1 MAPVESTTIP
11 PRTGAEGGGL
21 PATVGNAHVVSD
33 HPRYAMTKTAR
44 VYKIEML
51 IRNRGHVSF
60 QALLDELEVSP
71 ATLKRDLDYLKD
83 QLGAPIEYDRF
94 LNGYRFGQEYRGQKH
109 ELPGLWF
116 SERELYSLL
125 MAHQLLSELDSEGVI
140 SRHLQPLL
148 ERIHLMLGTGEAD
161 AKALLKRIKIISPAK
176 RPVPTQFF
184 EMVGEALLKRRRLH
198 IRYLTRGRGEISERA
213 VSPQR
218 LVHYKNTWYLD
229 AWCHSRERLL
239 RFALDAVEGADA
251 LETKA
256 KEVPLKQVEAE
267 MDGGYGIYAGAK
279 RHWATLVFQAQA
291 AQWVSREEWHPDQA
305 GKRLGDGRYELKVP
319 YSSDTEIIM
328 DILRHGDHVF
338 VVLPDGLR
346 KSVAA
351 RLSSAV
357 HQYGPS
363 DLSQDE
369 GENKNAKNLRQH
381 RKVTLAGAAE
391 HTADIR
397 AR

>member
-1 MAPVESTTIP
+1 
-11 PRTGAEGGGL
+11 
-21 PATVGNAHVVSD
+21 
-33 HPRYAMTKTAR
+33 MTKTAR

-60 QALLDELEVSP
+60 QTLLDELEVSP

-94 LNGYRFGQEYRGQKH
+94 LNGYRFGEEYRGQKH

-148 ERIHLMLGTGEAD
+148 ERIHLMLGTGESD
-161 AKALLKRIKIISPAK
+161 AKALLKRVKIISPAK

-198 IRYLTRGRGEISERA
+198 MRYLTRGRGEVGERD

-218 LVHYKNTWYLD
+218 LVHYRNTWYID
-229 AWCHSRERLL
+229 AWCHTREKLL
-239 RFALDAVEGADA
+239 RFALDAIEGATA
-251 LETKA
+251 LGAKA
-256 KEVPLKQVEAE
+256 KEVSLKQVEAD

-279 RHWATLVFQAQA
+279 RHWAKLIVQPQA
-291 AQWVSREEWHPDQA
+291 AQWISREEWHPDQR
-305 GKRLGDGRYELKVP
+305 GRWLDDGRFELQIP
-319 YSSDTEIIM
+319 YADETEIVM
-328 DILRHGDHVF
+328 DVLRQGDQVM
-338 VVLPDGLR
+338 VIEPESLVSAVR
-346 KSVAA
+346 A
-351 RLSSAV
+351 RLSAASA
-357 HQYGPS
+357 QYAPVS
-363 DLSQDE
+363 P
-369 GENKNAKNLRQH
+369 
-381 RKVTLAGAAE
+381 
-391 HTADIR
+391 
-397 AR
+397 